1 MDPLSITASVIALI
15 GALRAVT
22 KSYKS
27 IADLRKGPQEFRDL
41 VGEIESIHAYLGMLH
56 SVLDMG
62 SSAQAFAALD
72 LTPLGASLS
81 RLDYTIQEL
90 RSALKETEMN
100 SKTSEDGRKLSK
112 LRWQVYKSKVIQ
124 LRDEVRSRKQD
135 LVDKIGLLQ
144 LTLSVLHTPLLLN
157 ANTRAELSYTRH
169 DHPSSGK
176 PQSTALLNHQN
187 DARRISPHS
196 RIPRC
201 LSASCPCRCHKPM
214 AKDSHPWLLGTIQPL
229 IWLFTVSMH
238 CKARL
243 CDDSVCRDSSQQT
256 LALLYQIPVFH
267 CAISLRLVWDSVF
280 GPGASLHLRVTR
292 VVRDSKAPKTIK
304 YGTLQRLKFLF
315 DEKMALPNDME
326 PSGTNL
332 LLVAV
337 QWERTEIIDYLLDL
351 GADAFQQNTF
361 GISPVLFVRERARE
375 HRNWTCGSNRLQ
387 LLAEDA
393 YDLKPPE
400 NQLWEALRN
409 DDYAGLELILNKYPL
424 LVSEPWAF
432 DSTPL
437 HIATKRGLHSA
448 MELLLLRGADI
459 RERDAFGRTAL
470 CHAVRRNDYEA
481 TEILLRFPGNDNHF
495 DRHGC
500 SPFDLALLYS
510 SSKMV
515 SLLLSSGILLE
526 PRRDYISDALTVLSL
541 RHSIDSQD
549 EDDLEAIV
557 RQLLNAGCDFNI
569 HGGHEFKEAVRRGNW
584 HLLRVLLKFKVK
596 FNQSE
601 EIEYNILHEA
611 ANYARL
617 DTIGVLREA
626 NIEEIDADAE
636 FRGWTA
642 IRLFEYRETCPD
654 ERLKPW
660 QTRPTAEES
669 VAFRTLIHEVRER
682 RKRIDDEMIRL
693 VGNGIEENNVETDEM
708 RVGEKDR
715 KMTNEQ
721 LSIPGAWVE

>member
-41 VGEIESIHAYLGMLH
+41 VGEIESVHAYLGMLH

-112 LRWQVYKSKVIQ
+112 IKWQVYKSKVIQ
-124 LRDEVRSRKQD
+124 LRDGVRSRKQD

-144 LTLSVLHTPLLLN
+144 LTLSLSRLQSANISSPLP
-157 ANTRAELSYTRH
+157 
-169 DHPSSGK
+169 D
-176 PQSTALLNHQN
+176 
-187 DARRISPHS
+187 
-196 RIPRC
+196 
-201 LSASCPCRCHKPM
+201 
-214 AKDSHPWLLGTIQPL
+214 
-229 IWLFTVSMH
+229 
-238 CKARL
+238 
-243 CDDSVCRDSSQQT
+243 
-256 LALLYQIPVFH
+256 
-267 CAISLRLVWDSVF
+267 
-280 GPGASLHLRVTR
+280 TR
-292 VVRDSKAPKTIK
+292 VPLRYLVETVRDSKAPKTIK
-304 YGTLQRLKFLF
+304 YGTLQRLRFLF

-400 NQLWEALRN
+400 NQLWEVLRN

-526 PRRDYISDALTVLSL
+526 PQRDYISDALTVLSL

-557 RQLLNAGCDFNI
+557 RQLLNAGCDFNM
-569 HGGHEFKEAVRRGNW
+569 HGGHEFKEAVRR
-584 HLLRVLLKFKVK
+584 
-596 FNQSE
+596 E

-642 IRLFEYRETCPD
+642 MRLFEYRETCPD
-654 ERLKPW
+654 ERLEPW

-669 VAFRTLIHEVRER
+669 VSFRTLIHEVRER
-682 RKRIDDEMIRL
+682 RKRIGDEMIRL
-693 VGNGIEENNVETDEM
+693 VGNAIEENNIKTDEM
-708 RVGEKDR
+708 LVGEKDW